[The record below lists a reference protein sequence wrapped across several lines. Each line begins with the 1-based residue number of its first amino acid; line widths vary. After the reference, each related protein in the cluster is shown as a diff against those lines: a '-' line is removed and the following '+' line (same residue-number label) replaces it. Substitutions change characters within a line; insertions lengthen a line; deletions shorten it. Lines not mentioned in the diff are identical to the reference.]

1 MRKSTLLFAA
11 ALLVASQGFASY
23 IVVLK
28 DGTRY
33 KAKEK
38 WKTSNSQAII
48 TLETGTVIQVPVG
61 LIDQAETDKTNALG
75 LGDAKVIA
83 VQSTPATSRPAEE
96 SALSKVRI
104 RKQETPAPQPA
115 NMQRSNDSL
124 AEEIPSE
131 VLRKFTRAYENVG
144 LYDAKVVP
152 LAGKTIKVQLT
163 ADTEENVRR
172 AISATAYML
181 INVDDIRLEGVQL
194 LMGQLNGGAAGR
206 FQMNRDDA
214 QSLVDNK
221 LNWQAYYVRKV
232 IF

>member
-1 MRKSTLLFAA
+1 
-11 ALLVASQGFASY
+11 
-23 IVVLK
+23 
-28 DGTRY
+28 
-33 KAKEK
+33 
-38 WKTSNSQAII
+38 
-48 TLETGTVIQVPVG
+48 
-61 LIDQAETDKTNALG
+61 
-75 LGDAKVIA
+75 
-83 VQSTPATSRPAEE
+83 
-96 SALSKVRI
+96 
-104 RKQETPAPQPA
+104 
-115 NMQRSNDSL
+115 
-124 AEEIPSE
+124 
-131 VLRKFTRAYENVG
+131 